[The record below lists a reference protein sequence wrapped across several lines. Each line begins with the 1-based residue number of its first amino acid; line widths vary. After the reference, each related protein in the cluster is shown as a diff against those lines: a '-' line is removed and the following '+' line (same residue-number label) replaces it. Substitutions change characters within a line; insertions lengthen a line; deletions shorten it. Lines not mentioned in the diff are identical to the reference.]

1 MSIKKYIDKD
11 GNEKTYV
18 YDDRKYYGKYNQK
31 RNNEIYKLQK
41 RKSYYKKKGDL
52 ERVKTLDILI
62 GIEKRRMEI
71 EKKEK
76 NHEI

>member
-18 YDDRKYYGKYNQK
+18 YDDRKYNRK
-31 RNNEIYKLQK
+31 RNNEIYKLQR